1 VSAATRGAA
10 IEVLADPE
18 AVARRAADTFASA
31 AQEAAAARGAFTVAL
46 SGGDAPRPF
55 FAMLARQQF
64 AQKIPWRR
72 VYLYW
77 GDERCVPPDSE
88 QSNYGMANE
97 LFIRH
102 VPVPDENVQRMRGED
117 DHEEAARA
125 YERLLPQPPALAAH
139 SHADLPVLDYVLLGL
154 GPDGHTA
161 SLFPH
166 SPALAVED
174 RLVVVNEGEGTGKRL
189 TVTYPVINAARR
201 VVFLVTGAAKAGIV
215 AEVLEGLRA
224 PDAVPAQAVGP
235 VHGSLTWLLDEAAAS
250 ELSGRGAVASPG

>member
-10 IEVLADPE
+10 IEVLPDPE
-18 AVARRAADTFASA
+18 AVARRAADVLASA
-31 AQEAAAARGAFTVAL
+31 AQEAAAARGAFTLAL
-46 SGGDAPRPF
+46 SGGDAPRPLY
-55 FAMLARQQF
+55 ALLARQLF
-64 AQKIPWRR
+64 TQKIPWRR

-77 GDERCVPPDSE
+77 SDERCVPPDSE
-88 QSNYGMANE
+88 QSNYGMAHE

-102 VPVPDENVQRMRGED
+102 VPIPDENVQRMRGED
-117 DHEEAARA
+117 EPEEAARA
-125 YERLLPQPPALAAH
+125 YERLLSQPPALAAH
-139 SHADLPVLDYVLLGL
+139 SQADLPVLDFVHLGL

-174 RLVVVNEGEGTGKRL
+174 RLVVVNESEGTGKRL

-201 VVFLVTGAAKAGIV
+201 VVFIVTGAAKAGIV

-250 ELSGRGAVASPG
+250 ELSGSGKP